1 MTYSIIVGVVYALAV
16 ARLTRLIN
24 ADTIL
29 DRPRGW
35 LAGQQRHHRQIATE
49 LQPHPEKV
57 ETYDYH
63 RRAMQRW
70 ETVVYFVA
78 CPWCVG
84 MWLALSTAWIPLWF
98 NTNAV
103 ARYVG
108 IALAVSHLIGVFAF
122 AADTEEM
129 DYEDETVA

>member
-1 MTYSIIVGVVYALAV
+1 MTYSILVGVVYALAI

-35 LAGQQRHHRQIATE
+35 IAGQRRHHQTIATE
-49 LQPHPEKV
+49 LQPHFDKV
-57 ETYDYH
+57 ETYDHH
-63 RRAMQRW
+63 RVLMRRW
-70 ETVVYFVA
+70 ETLVYFIE

-84 MWLALSTAWIPLWF
+84 LWLTFGTAWIPLWF
-98 NTNAV
+98 NTNVV

-108 IALAVSHLIGVFAF
+108 IALAISHLVGIFAF
-122 AADTEEM
+122 AADTEDI
-129 DYEDETVA
+129 DYEDETVQ